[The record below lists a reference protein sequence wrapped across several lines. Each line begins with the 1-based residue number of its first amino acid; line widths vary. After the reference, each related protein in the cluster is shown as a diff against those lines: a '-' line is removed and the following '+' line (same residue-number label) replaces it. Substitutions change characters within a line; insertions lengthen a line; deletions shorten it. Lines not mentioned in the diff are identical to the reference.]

1 MDVTLSELLATFME
15 SPLVVWVRMLG
26 PLGSC
31 GDVGSEERVSMFM
44 ELVDGVFLHKIMT
57 HIDPSPTNQRLNKN
71 VNNDVSLRLHNL
83 TVLTR
88 HIRTYYQVCICTH
101 CADRELTNC
110 GRFMAH
116 ADQSLQH

>member
-15 SPLVVWVRMLG
+15 SPLVQWVQMLG

-31 GDVGSEERVSMFM
+31 DHVGSEERVSMFM

-57 HIDPSPTNQRLNKN
+57 HIDPSPSHQRLNKN

-83 TVLTR
+83 SVLTR
-88 HIRTYYQVCICTH
+88 HIRTYYQSQRPFVRLCMVVI
-101 CADRELTNC
+101 
-110 GRFMAH
+110 
-116 ADQSLQH
+116 

>member
-15 SPLVVWVRMLG
+15 SPLVVWVGTLG

-31 GDVGSEERVSMFM
+31 DNAGSEERVNMFM

-88 HIRTYYQVCICTH
+88 QIRMYYQSASS
-101 CADRELTNC
+101 ADLPFPAGCMCVFLRAFILVVS
-110 GRFMAH
+110 FY
-116 ADQSLQH
+116 